1 MRRTTIAALCLAAVA
16 TTALTA
22 CGTDTKDDKA
32 GSSGKSTAGSA
43 TPSPSK
49 KAAFA
54 DLSGQE
60 IVDRAVKATR
70 AATSLTL
77 KGDVPDDG
85 GGTISL
91 DMALDREGRC
101 AGTMGMNGEGTVE
114 LIANSD
120 LVYMKYDEEFL
131 RAQSKGQP
139 KAETDGVVDMLA
151 DRWVKMSATSKD
163 AKDMAGFCDL
173 DAVLKDFDDIRS
185 AARKGKETRVDG
197 TPAFSLS
204 ESEGKDRYTLYVATE
219 GKPYLL
225 KVENTS
231 GKKGETI
238 TFTDYDKPVPAKAPA
253 DKDVVDID
261 KLG

>member
-1 MRRTTIAALCLAAVA
+1 MRRSTIAALCLTAVTA
-16 TTALTA
+16 TALTA
-22 CGTDTKDDKA
+22 CGTGTKD
-32 GSSGKSTAGSA
+32 GSDSSKKSTSTSS
-43 TPSPSK
+43 TPSPTK

-60 IVDRAVKATR
+60 IVDKAVKATR
-70 AATSLTL
+70 AATSLTI

-91 DMALDREGRC
+91 DMALDRKGQC

-114 LIANSD
+114 LIKNSD
-120 LVYMKYDEEFL
+120 TVYMKYDEEFL
-131 RAQSKGQP
+131 RAQGKGQP
-139 KAETDGVVDMLA
+139 KDETDAVVDMLA
-151 DRWVKMSATSKD
+151 DRWVKMSATSED
-163 AKDMAGFCDL
+163 AKDMADFCDL
-173 DAVLKDFDDIRS
+173 DTVLKEFDDIHS
-185 AARKGKETRVDG
+185 AARKGEETTVDG
-197 TPAFSLS
+197 APAFSLS
-204 ESEGKDRYTLYVATE
+204 ESEGKDRYTIYVATE

-225 KVENTS
+225 KVENAA